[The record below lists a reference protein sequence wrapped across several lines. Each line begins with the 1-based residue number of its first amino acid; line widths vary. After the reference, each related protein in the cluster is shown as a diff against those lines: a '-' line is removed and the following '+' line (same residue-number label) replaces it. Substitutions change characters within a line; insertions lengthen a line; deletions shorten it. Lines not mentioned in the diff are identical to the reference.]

1 MSSPAVLVSL
11 CVIRI
16 EICDPELE
24 ETASTMAARK
34 MRGRREPRDINIETY
49 TNVTEDTSPLL
60 SAQGT
65 SKSQSSSRAN
75 SEETS
80 FANTNHV
87 ASSGS
92 GETIGATACT
102 SPDQISFISGNPF
115 VEVTKGILHL
125 FKEDELTEMRCAADR
140 SHTICILSV
149 PATMTCHDLLTF
161 TAACHQDIQHF
172 RILRDGSPNQ
182 YMALIT
188 FRSSSAASEFY
199 ETFNGAPYNSLE
211 PDVVCH
217 MVFVSK
223 VEVGDNGMPLS
234 GHTELP
240 SCPVCLERMDES
252 VDGILTILCNHTFHS
267 SCLVK
272 WGDTSC
278 PICRY
283 AQTPEPLA
291 DSHCMECVADA
302 SNDALWICLICGH
315 VGCSR
320 YHQGHAFEHYQ
331 ETHHCYA
338 MQLGNNRVWDYVG
351 DNFVHR
357 LLQDKDGK
365 MVEGGRTAAKNEGA
379 AMEEKVDS
387 VQLEFTYLLTSQ
399 LETQRQYF
407 EERLSRSEQRSIT
420 EVTELRDKLG
430 EVLEDNAQF
439 KKQFATLNRD
449 KQALEKRLQHA
460 TNKLTQVQ
468 AELTEEK
475 DLRKALQLN
484 QTSWQTKYKKLKD
497 ELSELK
503 TTKEAEVTD
512 LKEQIRDLMFFLDA
526 QKQVE
531 ESADRDEI
539 AAGRIVIPPSPKSG
553 KSSGSRGHKGHK
565 RH

>member
-1 MSSPAVLVSL
+1 MSLEAIVYTD
-11 CVIRI
+11 IRA
-16 EICDPELE
+16 C
-24 ETASTMAARK
+24 TMAAK
-34 MRGRREPRDINIETY
+34 KTRGCREPRDINVETY
-49 TNVTEDTSPLL
+49 TNVAETMSPLL
-60 SAQGT
+60 S
-65 SKSQSSSRAN
+65 SQSTSNAHLFPRTT

-80 FANTNHV
+80 FATSTHV
-87 ASSGS
+87 ASSGP
-92 GETIGATACT
+92 GETGAAACT

-161 TAACHQDIQHF
+161 TAACHQDIQYF
-172 RILRDGSPNQ
+172 RILKDGSPNQ

-217 MVFVSK
+217 MVFVSR
-223 VEVGDNGMPLS
+223 VEMGDNGMPLN

-240 SCPVCLERMDES
+240 ACPVCLERMDES

-291 DSHCMECVADA
+291 DSRCMECVADTGT
-302 SNDALWICLICGH
+302 DALWICLICGH

-320 YHQGHAFEHYQ
+320 YHQGHAFEHYRD
-331 ETHHCYA
+331 THHCYA
-338 MQLGNNRVWDYVG
+338 MHVGNNRVWDYVG

-365 MVEGGRTAAKNEGA
+365 MVEGGRSATKSEGA
-379 AMEEKVDS
+379 TVEDKVDS

-399 LETQRQYF
+399 LETQRQYY
-407 EERLSRSEQRSIT
+407 EERLTRMEQRSIA
-420 EVTELRDKLG
+420 EITELRDKLDQ
-430 EVLEDNAQF
+430 VLEENSHV
-439 KKQFATLNRD
+439 KKQFATLTRD
-449 KQALEKRLQHA
+449 KQTLDKRLQHS
-460 TNKLTQVQ
+460 TNKLAQIQ
-468 AELTEEK
+468 AELSEEK

-484 QTSWQTKYKKLKD
+484 QTSWQAKYKKLQD
-497 ELSELK
+497 DVA
-503 TTKEAEVTD
+503 TKEAEITT
-512 LKEQIRDLMFFLDA
+512 LKEQNRDLMFFLDA
-526 QKQVE
+526 QKQID
-531 ESADRDEI
+531 ESADRNEI
-539 AAGRIVIPPSPKSG
+539 AAGRIVIPPSPKDG
-553 KSSGSRGHKGHK
+553 KSSGSRGYKSQK

>member
-1 MSSPAVLVSL
+1 MNSSAVLVSL

-16 EICDPELE
+16 EICDSELE
-24 ETASTMAARK
+24 ETTSTMAAK
-34 MRGRREPRDINIETY
+34 KTRGCREPRDINVETY
-49 TNVTEDTSPLL
+49 TNKTETTSPLL
-60 SAQGT
+60 SNQTT
-65 SKSQSSSRAN
+65 SKSHSFSRTN

-80 FANTNHV
+80 FVNSNHI
-87 ASSGS
+87 ASSTPT
-92 GETIGATACT
+92 EITGAAACT

-125 FKEDELTEMRCAADR
+125 FKEDELTEMHCAADR

-161 TAACHQDIQHF
+161 TAACHQDIQYF

-217 MVFVSK
+217 MVFVSR
-223 VEVGDNGMPLS
+223 VEIGNNGMPLS

-291 DSHCMECVADA
+291 DSRCMECVADA

-315 VGCSR
+315 IGCSR
-320 YHQGHAFEHYQ
+320 YHQGHAFEHYRD
-331 ETHHCYA
+331 THHCYA

-365 MVEGGRTAAKNEGA
+365 MVEGGCSTTKSEGA
-379 AMEEKVDS
+379 AVEDKVDS

-399 LETQRQYF
+399 LETQRQYY
-407 EERLSRSEQRSIT
+407 EERLNRSEQRSIA
-420 EVTELRDKLG
+420 ELTELRDKL
-430 EVLEDNAQF
+430 EQVLEENSQL
-439 KKQFATLNRD
+439 KKQFTTFNRD
-449 KQALEKRLQHA
+449 KQMLDKRLQHS
-460 TNKLTQVQ
+460 TNKLAQIQT
-468 AELTEEK
+468 ELTEEK
-475 DLRKALQLN
+475 DLRKALELN
-484 QTSWQTKYKKLKD
+484 QTSWQTKYKTLQD
-497 ELSELK
+497 ELSA
-503 TTKEAEVTD
+503 KEAEITD
-512 LKEQIRDLMFFLDA
+512 LKEQNRDLMFFLEA
-526 QKQVE
+526 QKQID
-531 ESADRDEI
+531 ESVDRDEI
-539 AAGRIVIPPSPKSG
+539 ATGRIVIPSSPKSE
-553 KSSGSRGHKGHK
+553 KSSGSRGRKKKH
-565 RH
+565 